1 MGARVWQRATGLRVA
16 AGRTD
21 IGEVEGGVRVNKAF
35 RDLMSRRAADAVVDD
50 GRVTINGEV
59 RRTHCE
65 GCIRRCSA
73 AMPPAANPSRRRI
86 PWANPVTP
94 QTRAAAL
101 QTAVAG
107 SRLRPGDVVT
117 LDGRA
122 VDWEHL
128 NVLGNGQAGAGA
140 SDDGELEGEGRF
152 VYIKYWKPRGV
163 TCTTDP
169 TVRDNIVR
177 RVNHPSARVF
187 MVGRLDKD
195 SSGLILLTSGA

>member
-1 MGARVWQRATGLRVA
+1 
-16 AGRTD
+16 
-21 IGEVEGGVRVNKAF
+21 
-35 RDLMSRRAADAVVDD
+35 
-50 GRVTINGEV
+50 
-59 RRTHCE
+59 
-65 GCIRRCSA
+65 
-73 AMPPAANPSRRRI
+73 
-86 PWANPVTP
+86 
-94 QTRAAAL
+94 
-101 QTAVAG
+101 VAG
-107 SRLRPGDVVT
+107 SRLQPGDVVT

-140 SDDGELEGEGRF
+140 SDHGELEGEERF

-169 TVRDNIVR
+169 SVRDNIVQ